1 MRAKK
6 RKQNAGSVILAIVS
20 LLLAAIMLLPIVWAF
35 FCSIQ
40 NESKQFASIWDW
52 FKPPYTLI
60 NYPNVMAGTSVF
72 TWFGNSLLVSV
83 VGTVLTVILSTL
95 AAYAIAKMQF
105 PGKKAVYFY
114 FMLGLMVPAEATI
127 VPLFIEVNNMH
138 LINTYAGLI
147 LPGVANAMMLVIA
160 VSFFQGL
167 PDALFEAV
175 RLDGGGDV
183 TIYAKIVLPLSK
195 PIISTIALMTF
206 LGCWNNYLW
215 PLLCVFDDSM
225 FTLPIGIP
233 TLMSIER
240 PNYVIPMTANM
251 IASIPAIIL
260 YLVFERQ
267 IVQGISMEGI
277 KE

>member
-40 NESKQFASIWDW
+40 SESKQFASIWDW

-95 AAYAIAKMQF
+95 AAYAIAKMHF

>member
-40 NESKQFASIWDW
+40 SESKQFASIWDW